1 MKKVVRLTESDLI
14 RLVKK
19 VIKETEQSPTTGNC
33 SINCQPSPI
42 TKDDTS
48 QVARMKCCN
57 SKDKNSEACKTYI
70 SKYSASLKNC
80 QNINFLQ

>member
-1 MKKVVRLTESDLI
+1 MKKVVKLTESDLI

-19 VIKETEQSPTTGNC
+19 VIKETEESSTTANC

-42 TKDDTS
+42 SRGDMS
-48 QVARMKCCN
+48 QVTRMNCCK

-70 SKYSASLKNC
+70 SKYSTSLKNC